1 MIYKYEIVA
10 PVTDRKSPY
19 LDGKGFFIVP
29 NIRRLYRYYVEVKRY
44 NSNTLS
50 YEYFI
55 LLSIEK
61 FDTLVK
67 LDALNKEKIAKI
79 TNYSE
84 AIYLNFSHSG
94 KLPNNT
100 LFKVYVGDK
109 YNDGDKLNLYFY
121 SNFSC

>member
-19 LDGKGFFIVP
+19 LDDKGFFIVP

-61 FDTLVK
+61 FDAQCRKCRVDDYGRLKAK
-67 LDALNKEKIAKI
+67 LHNEILDFVTSEMRTRGNVQFIYDE
-79 TNYSE
+79 TDGNYD
-84 AIYLNFSHSG
+84 IWRI
-94 KLPNNT
+94 
-100 LFKVYVGDK
+100 V
-109 YNDGDKLNLYFY
+109 
-121 SNFSC
+121 